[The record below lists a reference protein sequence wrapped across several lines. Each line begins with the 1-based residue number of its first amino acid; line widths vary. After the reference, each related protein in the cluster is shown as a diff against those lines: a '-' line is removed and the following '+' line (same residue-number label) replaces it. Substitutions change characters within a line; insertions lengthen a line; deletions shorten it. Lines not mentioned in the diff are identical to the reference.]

1 MSHII
6 NIKNLTVIINLNRT
20 SAASY
25 LNFIDETKK
34 IKQEDHS
41 KIISSSKQQNDYLI
55 IYVDNKPTEFTLTKL
70 LLKSLIENN
79 IDFVAIDELFPDNN
93 SHLLGRVDIPSSKDW
108 VLKCEISSDK
118 STITV
123 E

>member
-1 MSHII
+1 MSYII

-25 LNFIDETKK
+25 LNFIDATKK